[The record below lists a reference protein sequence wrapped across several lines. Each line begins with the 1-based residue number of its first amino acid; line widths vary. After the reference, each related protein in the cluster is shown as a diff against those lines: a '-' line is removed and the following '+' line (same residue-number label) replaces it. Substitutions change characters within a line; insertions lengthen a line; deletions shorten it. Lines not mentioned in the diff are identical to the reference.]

1 METVSCHDLKQ
12 NQKNISNI
20 LQDYNIGNNITYCN
34 CFLYLYIFFQ
44 NQNCSRK
51 NTHFISTPLHEK
63 KNQLPCPF
71 KFFFVSN
78 FDLIRTF
85 AENMQIYV
93 YHETAD
99 YLILNN

>member
-1 METVSCHDLKQ
+1 MK
-12 NQKNISNI
+12 
-20 LQDYNIGNNITYCN
+20 
-34 CFLYLYIFFQ
+34 
-44 NQNCSRK
+44 
-51 NTHFISTPLHEK
+51 K